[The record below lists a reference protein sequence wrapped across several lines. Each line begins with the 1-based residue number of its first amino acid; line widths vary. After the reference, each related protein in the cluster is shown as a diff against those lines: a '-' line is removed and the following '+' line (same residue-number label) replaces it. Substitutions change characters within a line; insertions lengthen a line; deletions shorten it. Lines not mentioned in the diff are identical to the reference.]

1 MTSNAHESYPLFFI
15 TGVVLHLDIVHSL
28 RKGKTVGHG
37 GESTFLPVIVIVC
50 LHENVKNT
58 SHPIPSNLMCSC
70 QNTSLS

>member
-1 MTSNAHESYPLFFI
+1 MLMNHILSFI

-50 LHENVKNT
+50 LHENV
-58 SHPIPSNLMCSC
+58 
-70 QNTSLS
+70 